1 MSLRIA
7 LFGQAP
13 FGREVAVRL
22 AEAGHILAAVHV
34 PPDARGRVDPLAAES
49 LERDW
54 PLYRHRAYRRKGVA
68 MAERL
73 DEYRGHGAELNVL
86 AFTTAIL
93 PPEIVDSPRLGSLC
107 FHPSLLPAFRG
118 GNALAWQIIE
128 GVRESGV
135 TVFRPDAGVD
145 TGPIV
150 IQKGGVRIAPDATS
164 ASLYFDK
171 LYPLGVEALVEAV
184 TAVAEGTASFTPQA
198 EAGASFQALVDDG
211 VARIDWS
218 RPGVEVDRRI
228 RGCDPQPGAWAERS
242 GETVRLFGC
251 TLAESAHGAPAGTL
265 LEIPADGPAA
275 VAAQGDTILRIARWR
290 GPEGKKLSASE
301 FGLSVG
307 ERLK

>member
-13 FGREVAVRL
+13 FGRDVAVRL

-49 LERDW
+49 LERGW
-54 PLYRHRAYRRKGVA
+54 PLFRHRAYRRKGVA
-68 MAERL
+68 MAERV
-73 DEYRGHGAELNVL
+73 DEYRAHGAELNVL

-135 TVFRPDAGVD
+135 TIFRPDAGVD

-150 IQKGGVRIAPDATS
+150 IQKGGVKVAPDATS
-164 ASLYFDK
+164 ASLYFDE
-171 LYPLGVEALVEAV
+171 LYPLGVDALVEAV
-184 TAVAEGTASFTPQA
+184 AAVAQGSASFTPQA
-198 EAGASFQALVDDG
+198 EAGASFQPLVDDG
-211 VARIDWS
+211 AARIDWS
-218 RPGVEVDRRI
+218 RPGVELDRRI
-228 RGCDPQPGAWAERS
+228 RGCDPQPGAWAKRS

-251 TLAESAHGAPAGTL
+251 TLAESAHGALPGTL
-265 LEIPADGPAA
+265 LEVPETGPAV
-275 VAAQGDTILRIARWR
+275 VAAEGGTILRIARWR
-290 GPEGKKLSASE
+290 GTQGKKVSGAE
-301 FGLSVG
+301 IGLTVG
-307 ERLK
+307 ERLE